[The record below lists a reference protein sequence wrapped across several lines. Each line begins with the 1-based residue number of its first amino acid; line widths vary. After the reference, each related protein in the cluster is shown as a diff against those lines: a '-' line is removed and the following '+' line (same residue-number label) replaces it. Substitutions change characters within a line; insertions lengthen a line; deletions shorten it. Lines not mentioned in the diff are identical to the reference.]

1 MALHKNKVAQALI
14 QGAIEVID
22 KVQEADALL
31 DDFVAKFDAK
41 GISLNGG
48 TNITTAQLA
57 QLRTFKTDLNALATG
72 NVATTIKSK
81 DHPSHGTD
89 ALS

>member
-1 MALHKNKVAQALI
+1 MPLAKQKVAQALI
-14 QGAIEVID
+14 QGALEVIN

-31 DDFVAKFDAK
+31 DDFVTKFDAK
-41 GISLNGG
+41 GIALSD
-48 TNITTAQLA
+48 TNITRGQLT
-57 QLRTFKTDLNALATG
+57 QLRTFKTDLNGLATG

-89 ALS
+89 ALN